1 MQTYIC
7 LISQSK
13 SNCVESIIQKHVIK
27 LMYAIL
33 RVFWKNCCGSH
44 KNGYKLRGMHN
55 K

>member
-13 SNCVESIIQKHVIK
+13 SNCVESIIQKHVIG

-33 RVFWKNCCGSH
+33 RVFCKNCCGSH
-44 KNGYKLRGMHN
+44 KNCYDLTGVHN
-55 K
+55 M